1 MLENQIMKIVKW
13 LYLSLLTYVS
23 MVPDSAALDE
33 NNSIT
38 IGKERK
44 IFMHCE
50 GSGSPTVLFIAG
62 YPDRGDAGWETPL
75 TGKKITVFTGVSK
88 FTKVC
93 DYDRPGTI
101 KIIGDERFLKSRSD
115 PVQQP
120 VSAADIVD
128 DLHQLVKAAKIHKP
142 FIIVAHS
149 AGGLAARLYALKY
162 PNDVAGMILIDV
174 TNEKLLEAWTKK
186 EIEVFYFGVDN
197 SSKSLS
203 SHYKNGEIINFKE
216 SFKQLNAYRT
226 QKLNMPAIVLTAGK
240 IPKASEVVKSRFW
253 PSYVTQDMADS
264 IIHGIAHANDLV
276 ADTFVPKAK
285 RIDVK
290 DSEHYIQK
298 EQPELIVQLIHS
310 LVEQLR

>member
-1 MLENQIMKIVKW
+1 MRRGKW
-13 LYLSLLTYVS
+13 IYWSLLAYAVMTPNY
-23 MVPDSAALDE
+23 AALGKS
-33 NNSIT
+33 NSIT

-62 YPDRGDAGWETPL
+62 YPDRGDTAWETPL
-75 TGKKITVFTGVSK
+75 PGNKLTVFSEVSK

-101 KIIGDERFLKSRSD
+101 TIIGSERFLKSRSD

-120 VSAADIVD
+120 VTASDQVD
-128 DLHQLVKAAKIHKP
+128 DLHQLVNAAKIHKP

-162 PNDVAGMILIDV
+162 PNDVSGMLLIDV
-174 TNEKLLEAWTKK
+174 TNEKLLEVWNEK
-186 EIEVFYFGVDN
+186 EIEVFYFGINN

-203 SHYKNGEIINFKE
+203 SNYKNGEIINFEE
-216 SFKQLNAYRT
+216 SFEQLNAYS
-226 QKLNMPAIVLTAGK
+226 QHKLNMPAIILTAGK
-240 IPKASEVVKSRFW
+240 IPKASEVIKMGFW
-253 PSYVTQDMADS
+253 PSYVTQDMANS
-264 IIHGIAHANDLV
+264 IIHGINCANNLL
-276 ADTFVPKAK
+276 ADTFAPKAK

-290 DSEHYIQK
+290 NSGHYIQK
-298 EQPELIVQLIHS
+298 EQPELIIQQIQSLI
-310 LVEQLR
+310 EQLR